1 MCRTLGIGALHEHS
15 ARLAE
20 SAARV
25 EAAAPSALKTLL
37 QLLFVGKSVRQAE
50 AARAIPSTGL
60 DILKS
65 FGILRAH
72 PRRPKHVVSPVV
84 VYPLEG
90 LYIASDRWKTI
101 DGSPTAK
108 DYVFP
113 AIHTLTH
120 EFLDLLPRDPCDKF
134 LDLCSGTAIA
144 ALIAAK
150 SYARHAWAVD
160 ITSRAARFGEFNRR
174 LNAVENVTVMLG
186 NLYEP
191 VRGMKFDRVAVH
203 PPYVPSL
210 KPRATYADGGQDGE
224 SITRA
229 IVRGLPRH
237 FAPGGRFYSVNTG
250 VEREG
255 EPYEQRVRKWLGMRK
270 SEFDIV
276 YIEERTQGPLQFAY
290 RTTQQAKGSWDD
302 MDKWVEHFRR
312 LRVKNLCFG
321 LMMIQ
326 SRTTERWS
334 FTVRRKRAENG
345 GMAEAEWLRNWESV
359 WAIPSGRELVMASR
373 PVASQG
379 AEMRVVHSRENG
391 KLSPSKFT
399 LMCAHPF
406 TVEYDCPAWV
416 ARLVE
421 HCDGTATALEHFEAG
436 QRDDWIPG
444 DLSPAE
450 FAVTLHDLISLGIVE
465 IPGFEPPRRARAHPD
480 A

>member
-1 MCRTLGIGALHEHS
+1 MCRMLGIGALHEHS
-15 ARLAE
+15 GRLAE
-20 SAARV
+20 SAARL

-37 QLLFVGKSVRQAE
+37 QLLFVGKAVRQAE

-113 AIHTLTH
+113 AIHPLTH
-120 EFLDLLPRDPCDKF
+120 GFLNLLPRDPCDKF

-160 ITSRAARFGEFNRR
+160 ITPRAARFGEFNCR

-210 KPRATYADGGQDGE
+210 KRRPIYADGGQDGE

-255 EPYEQRVRKWLGMRK
+255 EPYEQRVRKWLGTRK

-302 MDKWVEHFRR
+302 MDKWVEHFRK

-345 GMAEAEWLRNWESV
+345 GMAEAEWLRNWETA
-359 WAIPSGRELVMASR
+359 WAEPTRREHLMASR
-373 PVASQG
+373 VTATKG
-379 AEMRVVHSRENG
+379 TEIHVVHSREN
-391 KLSPSKFT
+391 SRMAPSRFT
-399 LMCAHPF
+399 LTCKHPF
-406 TVEYDCPAWV
+406 AVEYECPAWV
-416 ARLVE
+416 AKLVE
-421 HCDGTATALEHFEAG
+421 RCDGMSTPLEQFETG
-436 QRDDWIPG
+436 KREDWIPADTSATG
-444 DLSPAE
+444 
-450 FAVTLHDLISLGIVE
+450 FAGTLGELISRGILAIE
-465 IPGFEPPRRARAHPD
+465 GFEPPPPMPQSA
-480 A
+480 